1 MSPRVSFFL
10 FLVLDAASLAALF
23 WLISFHLELLDFIS
37 DDRSEIEYD
46 SGTYYLLLS
55 LILPL
60 IHIGQLVSKYY
71 EGSGVDK
78 VFGVIIIPTFI
89 FLLVAVNVLNFYSKR
104 LLDDGG
110 YEACVKLSS
119 SGAGK
124 RGEEWRYRL
133 GGCDKG

>member
-10 FLVLDAASLAALF
+10 FLVLDAASLAALV
-23 WLISFHLELLDFIS
+23 WVVNFHLELLSFIS
-37 DDRSEIEYD
+37 EARGEVEYD

-71 EGSGVDK
+71 EGSWVDK
-78 VFGVIIIPTFI
+78 ILGVIIIPTFI
-89 FLLVAVNVLNFYSKR
+89 FLLVVVNALNFHSKD
-104 LLDDGG
+104 LLDDAG

-124 RGEEWRYRL
+124 RGEEWRYEL